1 MRFLFAMRSGYYT
14 TNNLRLYSTL
24 KVKVPVRQGIV
35 VGTQEKLPNGVVYRS
50 FLGVPYAEPPVGGLR
65 FRSPVPLERFTKDEL
80 DCSKEGDVSHQR
92 DPLKQQVIGSENC
105 LFLNIYAPK
114 SKSQKPMP
122 VMVWIH
128 GGGFW
133 FGSGNRDYYFPAQ
146 LMQEE
151 VIVVTLNYRL
161 GALGFLSLPE
171 PGIYGNAG
179 LKDQRLALQWV
190 HDNISNFN
198 GDPQNVTL
206 FGESAGGSSVHLHM
220 YGAHAN
226 KLFHKA
232 IMQSGTG
239 NSEWV
244 LQENGSFKARRL
256 GELLQGKKIED
267 DRKLLEFLQSEA
279 ASPLAMLSK
288 TLDVLT
294 ADERRRHL
302 PFSFKPVMEDP
313 RSPDSMLNK
322 PFIDLLHNRKRLP
335 KMPVLLGY
343 NSAEGIVLITNPKQ
357 KVELFDKD
365 MARLVPRNLVEDPE
379 APEALEAAEDIRQ
392 FYFNGKSLTM
402 ECIDNLVDLLGD
414 VHFILDLQHTAE
426 VYANYQKAPFYF
438 YRFDYVGG
446 RNIYKKAFNADKLRG
461 ASHADELSY
470 LFQWY
475 NDTSPIAADDAQI
488 SKRMA
493 HMWANFAKYG
503 KPADNWEPVQKQ
515 NRNAKGILDAYQLDY
530 MQLDRECEMQLNPD
544 GERMDF
550 WRSMYKRYK
559 PQCYEALI
567 AKM

>member
-1 MRFLFAMRSGYYT
+1 MRSLFALQRGYA
-14 TNNLRLYSTL
+14 TNNLRFYSNV
-24 KVKVPVRQGIV
+24 KVKVHVRQGIV
-35 VGTQEKLPNGVVYRS
+35 VGTHAKLPNGVEYES
-50 FLGVPYAEPPVGGLR
+50 FLGVPYAEPPVGELR
-65 FRSPVPLERFTKDEL
+65 FRSPVLLERFKEHEL

-114 SKSQKPMP
+114 SNSQKPLP

-133 FGSGNRDYYFPAQ
+133 FGSGNRDYHFPAQ

-171 PGIYGNAG
+171 AGIYGNAG

-190 HDNISNFN
+190 QDNIANFN

-206 FGESAGGSSVHLHM
+206 FGESAGASSVHMHM
-220 YGAHAN
+220 YGPHAN

-244 LQENGSFKARRL
+244 LQENGPFKARRL
-256 GELLQGKKIED
+256 GELLQGKNIETD
-267 DRKLLEFLQSEA
+267 YKLLEFLQSEEA
-279 ASPLAMLSK
+279 TPLAMLAK

-294 ADERRRHL
+294 DDERRRHL
-302 PFSFKPVMEDP
+302 PFSFKPVVEDP
-313 RSPDSMLNK
+313 RSPDSILNK
-322 PFIDLLHNRKRLP
+322 PFLDLLHDKERLP
-335 KMPVLLGY
+335 EIPVLLGY
-343 NSAEGIVLITNPKQ
+343 NSAEGTVLITNPKQ

-365 MARLVPRNLVEDPE
+365 MVRLVPRNLVEDPE

-392 FYFNGKSLTM
+392 FYFNGKSPTI
-402 ECIDNLVDLLGD
+402 ECFDNLVDLLGD
-414 VHFILDLQHTAE
+414 VHFNLDLQHTAE
-426 VYANYQKAPFYF
+426 VHASFQKVPFYF

-446 RNIYKKAFNADKLRG
+446 RNMYKKAFLADKLRG

-470 LFQWY
+470 LFQWF
-475 NDTSPIAADDAQI
+475 NDNSLLTADDAQI
-488 SKRMA
+488 SKRMG

-503 KPADNWEPVQKQ
+503 KPADSWTPVQKQ
-515 NRNAKGILDAYQLDY
+515 KRDANGTLEPYQLDY
-530 MQLDRECEMQLNPD
+530 MQLDRECKMQRNPD

-550 WRSMYKRYK
+550 WRYMYKKYK
-559 PQCYEALI
+559 PQCYEALM